1 MKRKK
6 RVMSARHM
14 GLLAGLSEP
23 QVNALLRSDVLKP
36 LRGTELELMG
46 LLALRLFPHCFRS
59 PEKTRRK
66 S

>member
-1 MKRKK
+1 
-6 RVMSARHM
+6 M